1 MSSNLAMPSRR
12 RALRLAGGTAAA
24 VGAATVLPAPDATGA
39 TGAGRRTPPTTLEG
53 RPADGSGRS
62 RDKKKYTPGRYGR
75 TPVLPRQARH
85 LVNRFSFGI
94 TPDLVADVRRAGG
107 RLAWFDQQLATAY
120 DGGADGWDWWP
131 DLRLDAASVFTRQ
144 TQLVRS
150 TLEVASD
157 IAART
162 LVRRLHSPRPVLE
175 MMTKFWENHLHV
187 PLTADNVAVFRAD
200 YGEVIRAGALGR
212 FDELLVSTVLHPA
225 MLMYLGN
232 ASSTKN
238 HPNENLGRELLE
250 LHTVGRGHHTED
262 DVKASA
268 RILTGWRVRLFST
281 WEPYYSATDHWTG
294 PVDVL
299 GFSDANSSAD
309 GQELTRRYLRHLAHH
324 PATAR
329 RIATKLVQ
337 VFVSD
342 DAPEA
347 LVERLA
353 AVYLAGDTD
362 ITPVLRTLVR
372 SREFRAS
379 VDRKIRDAD
388 DDVVAAHRLLG
399 VRLKP
404 PRGSFSHANNL
415 SPAAA
420 WLGLATL
427 TWPRPDGQPIDNRSW
442 SSPTR
447 VLASVGFHWE
457 LANKTFGTQVHY
469 PAPASFLPE
478 PSMEFR
484 DLVDHLSRQLLQ
496 RRSTSTLLKAACLAT
511 GVRPTDRVTA
521 TSPVFRGRWPAF
533 VTTFLDTPAY
543 FTR

>member
-12 RALRLAGGTAAA
+12 RAMRIAGGAAAA
-24 VGAATVLPAPDATGA
+24 VGAVTVLPAPDATA
-39 TGAGRRTPPTTLEG
+39 ARRTPPTTLEARPHG
-53 RPADGSGRS
+53 RPGQG
-62 RDKKKYTPGRYGR
+62 KKYKPGRYAK
-75 TPVLPRQARH
+75 TKVLPKQARH

-94 TPDLVADVRRAGG
+94 TPELAADVRKAGG

-120 DGGADGWDWWP
+120 DGSADGWDWWP
-131 DLRLDAASVFTRQ
+131 DLHLDAATIFRRQ
-144 TQLVRS
+144 STLVRH
-150 TLEVASD
+150 TLEVAYD
-157 IAART
+157 IGSRT
-162 LVRRLHSPRPVLE
+162 LVRRVHSPRPVLE
-175 MMTKFWENHLHV
+175 VMTKFWENHLHV
-187 PLTADNVAVFRAD
+187 PLTSDNVAVFRAG

-212 FDELLVSTVLHPA
+212 YDELLAKAVLHPA

-232 ASSTKN
+232 ASSTKD

-250 LHTVGRGHHTED
+250 LHTVGIGHHTED

-281 WEPYYSATDHWTG
+281 WEPYYSETDHWTG

-299 GFSDANSSAD
+299 GFADANAAGD
-309 GQELTRRYLRHLAHH
+309 GRDLTLRYLRHLAHH

-329 RIATKLVQ
+329 RIATKLVR

-342 DAPEA
+342 DVPPA

-353 AVYLAGDTD
+353 AVYLASDTD
-362 ITPVLRTLVR
+362 IKPVLRALVR
-372 SREFRAS
+372 SPEFRAS
-379 VDRKIRDAD
+379 VDRKVRDAD

-399 VRLKP
+399 VRLKQ
-404 PRGSFSHANNL
+404 PRGEFSHANQL
-415 SPAAA
+415 YWAAG
-420 WLGLATL
+420 WLGLPTL

-457 LANKTFGTQVHY
+457 LANKAYGTQVSY
-469 PAPASFLPE
+469 PSPASFLPAA
-478 PSMEFR
+478 SMEFR
-484 DLVDHLSRQLLQ
+484 DLVDHLSRRLLQ
-496 RRSTSTLLKAACLAT
+496 RRSTPTLLKAACLAT
-511 GVRPTDRVTA
+511 GLRPGDRVTA
-521 TSPVFRGRWPAF
+521 KSPALRGRWPAL

-543 FTR
+543 FTH